1 MERRHLYLII
11 ASFAAIYIIWGS
23 TYLFVKIAISEI
35 PPFLM
40 AGMRFAF
47 AGILIFLIRSFNY
60 KNWKLNRRQV
70 INSIFAGFLFLTV
83 GNGGVSWSLKYIDSG
98 FAALIIAAQ
107 PLVMLLMMWLIDRKP
122 ILPRSWVGVALG
134 ILGVFL
140 LVSQNELV
148 SSQNQWIGIS
158 VIFLCLVSWGYA
170 SIFVAKAEL
179 PDSFFLNTGIQMTT
193 AGVSLIF
200 ISHFFGEPLPV
211 WSSISL
217 QVWSSISFL
226 VVFGSIVA
234 FTAFNFLLKYV
245 SPEKVSTS
253 TYINPIIALVLGGLV
268 LHETITAQS
277 LVAASILLIGVYFI
291 NFNKGRRITRT

>member
-1 MERRHLYLII
+1 LERRHLYLII

-47 AGILIFLIRSFNY
+47 AGLLIFLIRSYNY
-60 KNWKLNRRQV
+60 KNWKITKPQI
-70 INSIFAGFLFLTV
+70 INSLFAGFLFLTV
-83 GNGGVSWSLKYIDSG
+83 GNGGVSWSLKYVDSG

-107 PLVMLLMMWLIDRKP
+107 PLVMLIMMWLIDRKP
-122 ILPRSWVGVALG
+122 ILPRSWVGIVLG
-134 ILGVFL
+134 IFGVFL

-148 SSQNQWIGIS
+148 SSQDQWLGVAI
-158 VIFLCLVSWGYA
+158 IFLCLVSWGYA
-170 SIFVAKAEL
+170 SLYVAKADL
-179 PDSFFLNTGIQMTT
+179 PESFFLNTGIQMVS
-193 AGVSLIF
+193 AGFSMVCISYLI
-200 ISHFFGEPLPV
+200 GESVPE
-211 WSSISL
+211 WSSISIK
-217 QVWSSISFL
+217 VWSSISFL

-245 SPEKVSTS
+245 SPEKVATS
-253 TYINPIIALVLGGLV
+253 TYINPIIALVLGWLV
-268 LHETITAQS
+268 LNETITAQS
-277 LVAASILLIGVYFI
+277 IIAASILLIGVYFI